1 MEINKFKKKHKQTK
15 IGTNEKNSLR
25 SIKKGNYGLKVL
37 KSGVITPKQI
47 EAARRVITRI
57 TKRTGKI
64 FINIYCNHPITKK
77 PLLSRMGKGAGNV
90 QNWVAYVKKGKVIIE
105 IQGVSVKLIIAAFK
119 SAETI
124 IPIKLLIIE
133 REINDV

>member
-1 MEINKFKKKHKQTK
+1 
-15 IGTNEKNSLR
+15 
-25 SIKKGNYGLKVL
+25 
-37 KSGVITPKQI
+37 
-47 EAARRVITRI
+47 
-57 TKRTGKI
+57 
-64 FINIYCNHPITKK
+64 
-77 PLLSRMGKGAGNV
+77 MGKGAGNV

-119 SAETI
+119 SAEII